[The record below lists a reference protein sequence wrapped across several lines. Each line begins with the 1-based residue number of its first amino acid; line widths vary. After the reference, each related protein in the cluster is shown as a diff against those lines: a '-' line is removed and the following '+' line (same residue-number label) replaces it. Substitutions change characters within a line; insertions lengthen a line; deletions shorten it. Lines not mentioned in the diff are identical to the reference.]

1 MIFFFFQNEW
11 CSGYY
16 KFYHKGLQYDVSIS
30 SQKKKKND
38 VSISNYNKKKN
49 KKQNKKYIRNLFI
62 TLFML
67 Y

>member
-1 MIFFFFQNEW
+1 MIFFSFKMSDVLATTSFTKKVYNMMFQ
-11 CSGYY
+11 
-16 KFYHKGLQYDVSIS
+16 FLL
-30 SQKKKKND
+30 KKKKND
-38 VSISNYNKKKN
+38 VSISNYNKNKN

>member
-30 SQKKKKND
+30 SPKKKND
-38 VSISNYNKKKN
+38 VSISNYNKKN
-49 KKQNKKYIRNLFI
+49 KKIKQNKTRS
-62 TLFML
+62 T
-67 Y
+67 

>member
-30 SQKKKKND
+30 SQKKKND
-38 VSISNYNKKKN
+38 VSISNYNKKN
-49 KKQNKKYIRNLFI
+49 KKIKQNKTRS
-62 TLFML
+62 T
-67 Y
+67 